1 MTVKEAIT
9 FLKHPSQW
17 ESLNVGKQIAI
28 DTLIDAQPCE
38 DIWIIDALKEFLGE
52 NYSVITSN
60 KTEFILWL
68 KRLRWHVGKCNELY
82 TELREYKKQVGCE
95 DAISRADALKA
106 LDYDIKSFEFKS
118 GVSKH
123 MNEIANLLNTIYEI
137 QSDNIK
143 ALPPV
148 QPKIKTGKWIY
159 RNYNWYC
166 SECNNTPK
174 TLGYVGK
181 AEFMK
186 EHFKFCNH
194 CGAMMLDN
202 VMTEDEK
209 EADDERG
216 N

>member
-1 MTVKEAIT
+1 
-9 FLKHPSQW
+9 
-17 ESLNVGKQIAI
+17 VGKQIAI

-60 KTEFILWL
+60 KIEFISWL
-68 KRLRWHVGKCNELY
+68 KRLRWHVGKCNELC
-82 TELREYKKQVGCE
+82 TELREYKKQVECE

-194 CGAMMLDN
+194 CGAMMLDT
-202 VMTEDEK
+202 VMTEYEEK
-209 EADDERG
+209 ANESGQMQDL
-216 N
+216 